1 MCYSHLMHIKHTEPA
16 VLAHPPLTTTEVPLS
31 KTLNTNYLSVQT
43 VITPEIKCL
52 MMFSVLV
59 RPNRRHRPLYVYS
72 KQLITSAMCQ
82 CGRDKHG

>member
-1 MCYSHLMHIKHTEPA
+1 MCYSNLMHIKYTEPA

-52 MMFSVLV
+52 
-59 RPNRRHRPLYVYS
+59 
-72 KQLITSAMCQ
+72 
-82 CGRDKHG
+82 

>member
-43 VITPEIKCL
+43 VITPEIKCYRCFPSWSDQTGATDL
-52 MMFSVLV
+52 CTFTQS
-59 RPNRRHRPLYVYS
+59 S
-72 KQLITSAMCQ
+72 S
-82 CGRDKHG
+82 

>member
-1 MCYSHLMHIKHTEPA
+1 MCYSNLMHIKHTEPA

-52 MMFSVLV
+52 
-59 RPNRRHRPLYVYS
+59 
-72 KQLITSAMCQ
+72 
-82 CGRDKHG
+82 